1 MQRGLQQTERVD
13 QTASEAQLLPGGSL
27 ESRSLH
33 TVLIQVEL
41 LLGLFADQ
49 LGLQTHKNR
58 FYFCRPSSSI
68 GGNVFYKSKV
78 FTLQMSL
85 GMSSST
91 RMQSWSPP

>member
-1 MQRGLQQTERVD
+1 MQRGLQQAERVD

-49 LGLQTHKNR
+49 LGLQTHKQI
-58 FYFCRPSSSI
+58 FSS
-68 GGNVFYKSKV
+68 VV
-78 FTLQMSL
+78 LLRLLEEM
-85 GMSSST
+85 
-91 RMQSWSPP
+91 